1 MITSSLYSSTMAWQT
16 SRMMT
21 LMVFLATR
29 KLYMRLGYLS
39 PDASNLTVMASFKPV
54 GSAFLMLVSCFSIL
68 GPTLCTNSSDMARR
82 LHHEVVEEGLWVFYS
97 ELLHQS
103 GVMSIQPPPLLCQ
116 PLTCLISSGSS
127 PPLSIPGLLHISFK
141 QVLLQDSNPDQSN
154 IVQGSIFYRGCL
166 EIRVGHGS
174 GPSIGRIGLGRVGSR
189 QCQTYLINV
198 PFICKKSSTIILNNN
213 KL

>member
-1 MITSSLYSSTMAWQT
+1 MITRTIWLRWVTTIVHESDTIKEAIYDKTMIRALRVSWNT
-16 SRMMT
+16 
-21 LMVFLATR
+21 FF
-29 KLYMRLGYLS
+29 YGPCGRLL
-39 PDASNLTVMASFKPV
+39 L
-54 GSAFLMLVSCFSIL
+54 
-68 GPTLCTNSSDMARR
+68 
-82 LHHEVVEEGLWVFYS
+82 

-103 GVMSIQPPPLLCQ
+103 CVMSIQPPPLLCQ